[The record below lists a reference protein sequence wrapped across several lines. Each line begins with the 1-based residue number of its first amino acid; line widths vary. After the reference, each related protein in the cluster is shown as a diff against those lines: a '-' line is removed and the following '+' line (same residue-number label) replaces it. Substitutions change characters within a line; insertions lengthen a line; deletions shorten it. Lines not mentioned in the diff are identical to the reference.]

1 MSDQPEKSDKTEEP
15 TERKLREARR
25 KGEAPSSREVA
36 GFFILIG
43 AALLALMYA
52 QPGADALT
60 SVLGQVVENAHA
72 MSPASSKVDAQAIMA
87 VVIEVLLI
95 AIAPVL
101 GVFVVAAIA
110 AAFAQNAVVFAPNRL
125 EAKLDRVSVAKGL
138 KRLFSPDTG
147 MEFLKGIIKI
157 TAAAGA
163 ALMVI
168 RGELGRLSASS
179 SFDVRDAPGVM
190 GEAAV
195 KVLLAV
201 LVVTAV
207 ITVVDVLWRRQKF
220 HQDQKM
226 TRQELKD
233 EMKSTEGNPEV
244 KAKLASIRQE
254 KARQRMM
261 QAVPGA
267 SVVVANPTHY
277 AVALKYEPG
286 ETPAPMCVAKG
297 VDLTALKIR
306 EIAEDAGVP
315 VVEEPPTARALYAA
329 VEIDQIIPQDLFL
342 AVAEILTRVQRA
354 EDKAGG

>member
-15 TERKLREARR
+15 TQRKLSEARR

-43 AALLALMYA
+43 AALLALLFA
-52 QPGADALT
+52 GSGATQLTAVLAHVVEHAHAITPGASKPDT
-60 SVLGQVVENAHA
+60 QFI
-72 MSPASSKVDAQAIMA
+72 MSTVIQA
-87 VVIEVLLI
+87 LLI
-95 AIAPVL
+95 ALAPVL
-101 GVFVVAAIA
+101 GVFVLAGIA
-110 AAFAQNAVVFAPNRL
+110 AAFAQNAVVFAPDRIA
-125 EAKLDRVSVAKGL
+125 AKWNRVSIMSGL
-138 KRLFSPDTG
+138 KRLFSPDTAL
-147 MEFLKGIIKI
+147 EFVKGIVKI
-157 TAAAGA
+157 VAAGGTALLVIRSQLSTLSAASAYDIRDTPGIMATAAVQV
-163 ALMVI
+163 LM
-168 RGELGRLSASS
+168 
-179 SFDVRDAPGVM
+179 
-190 GEAAV
+190 
-195 KVLLAV
+195 AV

-207 ITVVDVLWRRQKF
+207 ITVIDVLWRRQKF
-220 HQDQKM
+220 RQDQKM

-233 EMKSTEGNPEV
+233 EMKSTDGNPEV

-286 ETPAPMCVAKG
+286 ETPAPQCVAKG

-306 EIAEDAGVP
+306 EIAEEAGVP

-329 VEIDQIIPQDLFL
+329 VEVDQIIPQELFL

-354 EDKAGG
+354 EDTARR